1 MDFVHLKK
9 TPSSLPPNKKQETD
23 SQMLIRISRKFIL
36 VFIFILMFDTLLDVF
51 LGVLDLL
58 FEGIHILIEAIEY
71 SIEVI
76 LELTLNTD
84 HQSSEMIIV
93 NSAIIVFL
101 YLLYL
106 VYRSIPKLYSKLSSS
121 FSRYL
126 DQKTSDWQELSLSH
140 KIKLITLYSICSVC
154 LILFLPI

>member
-1 MDFVHLKK
+1 MNFVHFKK
-9 TPSSLPPNKKQETD
+9 TPSPLPPNKKQETD

-93 NSAIIVFL
+93 NSAIIFFL
-101 YLLYL
+101 YILYL
-106 VYRSIPKLYSKLSSS
+106 VYKSIPKLYSKLSSS

-126 DQKTSDWQELSLSH
+126 DRKIADWQELSLSH

>member
-106 VYRSIPKLYSKLSSS
+106 LYRSIPKLYSKLSSS

-126 DQKTSDWQELSLSH
+126 DRKTSDWQELSLSH

>member
-1 MDFVHLKK
+1 
-9 TPSSLPPNKKQETD
+9 
-23 SQMLIRISRKFIL
+23 
-36 VFIFILMFDTLLDVF
+36 MFDTLLDVF

-93 NSAIIVFL
+93 NSAIIFFL
-101 YLLYL
+101 YILYL
-106 VYRSIPKLYSKLSSS
+106 VYKSIPKLYSKLSSS

-126 DQKTSDWQELSLSH
+126 DRKIADWQELSLSH